1 MVIEQEPN
9 IIYYNIALLRF
20 HGNVYMFAWFFL
32 IHLNM
37 WCIYFIDKGDPCG
50 NVCQNGGICELIVD
64 SASRCK
70 CPLGFTGEF
79 CQNGMLHLF
88 LLKKINYNK

>member
-1 MVIEQEPN
+1 
-9 IIYYNIALLRF
+9 
-20 HGNVYMFAWFFL
+20 MFAWFFL
-32 IHLNM
+32 NHLNM
-37 WCIYFIDKGDPCG
+37 WCIYSIDKGDPCG

-79 CQNGMLHLF
+79 CQNGKLHFFYEKVKHYKYFF
-88 LLKKINYNK
+88 LNLKRFYFAINFQ